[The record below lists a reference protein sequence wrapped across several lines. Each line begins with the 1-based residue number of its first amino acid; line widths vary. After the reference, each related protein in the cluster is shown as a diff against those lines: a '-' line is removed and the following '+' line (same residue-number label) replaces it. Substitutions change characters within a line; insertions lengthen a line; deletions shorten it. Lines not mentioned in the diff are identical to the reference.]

1 LSNIMAQTDPHI
13 LKDAFGRTVNNLR
26 ISVTDRCNFR
36 CRYCMPEEGMVWLD
50 RRALLTYEEIS
61 RLVHVVAGLGVTKI
75 RLTGGE
81 PLMRQELHLLVEK
94 IARIPGIE
102 DIALTTNGFFL
113 AEQAVQLCKAG
124 LTRVTVSLDS
134 LQPGKFSA
142 MVRRDY
148 FGKVWEALEIVEKLP
163 LRPIKIN
170 AVIVRGMNDDEIEN
184 FAQLARTRPFHVR
197 FIEFMPIGA
206 DDGWTIDK
214 VFPTREIIERINAGA
229 QKLVPVEFR
238 GAQPADRYRFDDGT
252 GEIGFISSVSEPF
265 CSDCNR
271 IRLTSDGKLLTC
283 LFSLHE
289 TDLKTMM
296 RNGSTDEDLREAIMK
311 AVWLKEEGHLIN
323 RPGFVRPERT
333 MSQIGG

>member
-1 LSNIMAQTDPHI
+1 
-13 LKDAFGRTVNNLR
+13 
-26 ISVTDRCNFR
+26 
-36 CRYCMPEEGMVWLD
+36 MPEEGMVWLD
-50 RRALLTYEEIS
+50 RKELLTFEEIS
-61 RLVHVVAGLGVTKI
+61 RLTRVFAGLGVKKI

-81 PLMRQELHLLVEK
+81 PLMRRELHLLVEK

-113 AEQAVQLCKAG
+113 AEQAVALLKAG
-124 LTRVTVSLDS
+124 LSRVTVSLDS
-134 LQPGKFSA
+134 MRRDKFAA

-148 FGKVWEALEIVEKLP
+148 FDKVWSALDIVEQLP

-170 AVIVRGMNDDEIEN
+170 TVMIRGVNDDEIEN
-184 FAQLARTRPFHVR
+184 FALLARARPFHVR

-206 DDGWTIDK
+206 DDGWSIEK
-214 VFPTREIIERINAGA
+214 VVPSREIIERINATGHR
-229 QKLVPVEFR
+229 LVPVEYH
-238 GAQPADRYRFDDGT
+238 GIHPADRYRFEDGA

-265 CSDCNR
+265 CSSCNR
-271 IRLTSDGKLLTC
+271 VRLTSDGKLRTC

-289 TDLKTMM
+289 SDLKTMM
-296 RNGSTDEDLREAIMK
+296 RNGSTDDELREVIIR
-311 AVWLKEEGHLIN
+311 AVWMKEEGHLIN